1 MRKTII
7 AAALSTLI
15 ATGFA
20 GTASA
25 QSWGRDNDRYPG
37 GNRAEASYLTP
48 ARNAEIRRD
57 IYALDARIQRA
68 QQNRAISAR
77 EAQGLRRDARNIKAT
92 YTRYA
97 NRGLSVSEY
106 RTLERRVATINAR
119 LQYEKRD
126 RDGRRG

>member
-7 AAALSTLI
+7 ALALSTMI
-15 ATGFA
+15 A
-20 GTASA
+20 GTAA
-25 QSWGRDNDRYPG
+25 PAMARDNDRYPG

-57 IYALDARIQRA
+57 IYALDSRIQRA
-68 QQNRAISAR
+68 QANRTLSPR
-77 EAQGLRRDARNIKAT
+77 EAQGLRRDARDIKQA
-92 YTRYA
+92 YTRSA

-106 RTLERRVATINAR
+106 RNLERRIATVNAR
-119 LQYEKRD
+119 LRIDKRD

>member
-7 AAALSTLI
+7 ALALSTMVAGV
-15 ATGFA
+15 ATPA
-20 GTASA
+20 LA
-25 QSWGRDNDRYPG
+25 RDNDRHHG

-57 IYALDARIQRA
+57 IYALDSRIQRA
-68 QQNRAISAR
+68 QANRTLSPR
-77 EAQGLRRDARNIKAT
+77 EAQGLRRDARDIKQT
-92 YTRYA
+92 YSRYA

-106 RTLERRVATINAR
+106 RTLERRIATVNAR
-119 LQYEKRD
+119 LRIDKRD

>member
-7 AAALSTLI
+7 ATALSAMI

-25 QSWGRDNDRYPG
+25 HTYGRDGDRYPG

-57 IYALDARIQRA
+57 IYALDARIQNA
-68 QQNRAISAR
+68 QRNRAISLR
-77 EAQGLRRDARNIKAT
+77 EAQGLRRDAQDIKQT

-97 NRGLSVSEY
+97 NRGLSVNEY
-106 RTLERRVATINAR
+106 RTLERRVATINSR
-119 LQYEKRD
+119 LHYEKRD

>member
-7 AAALSTLI
+7 ALALSTMI
-15 ATGFA
+15 AGVA
-20 GTASA
+20 APA
-25 QSWGRDNDRYPG
+25 MAHDNDRYPG

-57 IYALDARIQRA
+57 INQLDNRIQRA
-68 QQNRAISAR
+68 QANRAISPR
-77 EAQGLRRDARNIKAT
+77 EAQGLRRDAREIKQT
-92 YTRYA
+92 YNRYA

-106 RTLERRVATINAR
+106 RTLERRIATVNAR
-119 LQYEKRD
+119 LQIDKRD